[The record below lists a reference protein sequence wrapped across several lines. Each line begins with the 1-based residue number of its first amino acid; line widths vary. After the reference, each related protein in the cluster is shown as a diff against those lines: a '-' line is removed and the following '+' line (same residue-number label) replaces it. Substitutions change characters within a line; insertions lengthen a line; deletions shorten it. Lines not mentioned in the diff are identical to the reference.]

1 MDLDIG
7 KFNPH
12 YGRLV
17 GNLSMKRMGLKIFI
31 IIITIIMIIRLI
43 SIFLFS
49 RFYRVSEF
57 DVILNRLLVEITTL

>member
-1 MDLDIG
+1 MV

-17 GNLSMKRMGLKIFI
+17 GNLSMKRMGLKILI
-31 IIITIIMIIRLI
+31 IMITIIMIIRLI

-57 DVILNRLLVEITTL
+57 DIILNRLLVEITTL

>member
-1 MDLDIG
+1 MV

-17 GNLSMKRMGLKIFI
+17 GNLSMKRIGLKILI
-31 IIITIIMIIRLI
+31 IMITIIMIIRLI
-43 SIFLFS
+43 SIFLSS

-57 DVILNRLLVEITTL
+57 DIILNRLLVEITTL

>member
-1 MDLDIG
+1 MVACRE
-7 KFNPH
+7 FEYET
-12 YGRLV
+12 YGP
-17 GNLSMKRMGLKIFI
+17 KIL

-57 DVILNRLLVEITTL
+57 DVILNRLLVEIPYLFE